1 MIIISSSGEERIA
14 ENLQTHADEC
24 GELPETPWLM
34 RIWTPRGIGVK
45 VYEEIS
51 EQTRLW
57 EFHGREG

>member
-1 MIIISSSGEERIA
+1 MTIISSSGEAVGEKRA
-14 ENLQTHADEC
+14 VC
-24 GELPETPWLM
+24 GGLPETPWLM

>member
-1 MIIISSSGEERIA
+1 
-14 ENLQTHADEC
+14 
-24 GELPETPWLM
+24 M

>member
-1 MIIISSSGEERIA
+1 MTIISSSDEAAGEKRA
-14 ENLQTHADEC
+14 VC
-24 GELPETPWLM
+24 GGLPETPWRM
-34 RIWTPRGIGVK
+34 RIWTLRGIGVK

>member
-1 MIIISSSGEERIA
+1 MTIISSSGEAAGEKRA
-14 ENLQTHADEC
+14 VC
-24 GELPETPWLM
+24 GGLPETPWLM